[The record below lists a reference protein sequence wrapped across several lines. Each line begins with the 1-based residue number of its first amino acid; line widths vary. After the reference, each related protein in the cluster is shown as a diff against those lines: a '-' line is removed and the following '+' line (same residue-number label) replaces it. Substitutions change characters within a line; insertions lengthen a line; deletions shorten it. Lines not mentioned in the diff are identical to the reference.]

1 VFKVEYTICSFLCD
15 LLKLRDKT
23 FTKRIIKHSFKDLG
37 IWPVSFRQVRRNIK
51 VYRKKN
57 KKDIGLDGL
66 EFSGDP
72 NPSDSDDYKDKVD

>member
-1 VFKVEYTICSFLCD
+1 M
-15 LLKLRDKT
+15 
-23 FTKRIIKHSFKDLG
+23 
-37 IWPVSFRQVRRNIK
+37 WPISFRQVRHNIK

-72 NPSDSDDYKDKVD
+72 DSLDSDDYKDEVN